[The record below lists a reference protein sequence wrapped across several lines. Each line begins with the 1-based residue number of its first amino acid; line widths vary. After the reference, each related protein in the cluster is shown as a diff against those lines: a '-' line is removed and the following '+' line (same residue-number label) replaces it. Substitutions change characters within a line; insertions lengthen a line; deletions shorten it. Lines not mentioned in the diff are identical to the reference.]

1 MLQQFSH
8 ETRLCACG
16 VSVIIIIII
25 ITDSEGLKLCNSVNR
40 VSEADNQLKTGDPFP
55 TGVFEN
61 SHNADVYVVEK
72 EKYLASL
79 CKEEEEDDDISHR
92 KQQQPWHFWMIMLK
106 NGNFDTKSSLCKSYT
121 SKPLKKSFL
130 LPQMVVSNK
139 KQESNFLCFGP
150 GCMNQPLVYHNWST
164 TTLGNNNNGVV
175 VTSSSAQASLAGS
188 FYGTYD
194 VEESG
199 SSTVMTS
206 HAATAAT
213 TSAADVSSSYF
224 SVAWEKNLTSGS
236 WIFTHRLSVSRKYPW
251 LMLYLRAD
259 ATSGE
264 SGGYPWETRGMM
276 KQVCVPTTHGDHG
289 LPSSLAATFLLLN
302 SLAYR
307 EERKSWSISYD
318 FYVYSLRSDHESR
331 SHEIQFSV
339 TTMQVPVSPNF
350 KVTLTLNVIQGGGPA
365 SQFYL
370 IDIGGCWKNNGKP
383 CDGDLDTDVT
393 RYVEMII
400 NPKTS
405 AWCRFGQNIFCFSHA
420 CLYNS

>member
-1 MLQQFSH
+1 M
-8 ETRLCACG
+8 T
-16 VSVIIIIII
+16 
-25 ITDSEGLKLCNSVNR
+25 
-40 VSEADNQLKTGDPFP
+40 FP
-55 TGVFEN
+55 
-61 SHNADVYVVEK
+61 
-72 EKYLASL
+72 
-79 CKEEEEDDDISHR
+79 
-92 KQQQPWHFWMIMLK
+92 
-106 NGNFDTKSSLCKSYT
+106 
-121 SKPLKKSFL
+121 
-130 LPQMVVSNK
+130 
-139 KQESNFLCFGP
+139 
-150 GCMNQPLVYHNWST
+150 
-164 TTLGNNNNGVV
+164 
-175 VTSSSAQASLAGS
+175 
-188 FYGTYD
+188 
-194 VEESG
+194 
-199 SSTVMTS
+199 
-206 HAATAAT
+206 AATAAT

-289 LPSSLAATFLLLN
+289 LPSSLAATFPFLN
-302 SLAYR
+302 SLASR
-307 EERKSWSISYD
+307 EERKTWSISYD
-318 FYVYSLRSDHESR
+318 FYVYSLGSDHENR

-420 CLYNS
+420 CLHNS